1 MANPNVGQR
10 VAANWEAVVGSKP
23 EDNINND
30 YWLFYQMSKGEGFM
44 GLNGGDY
51 IAAPLEYALNST
63 VSSYTDTDTI
73 STTRTDV
80 FDRAEAQWKEYAG
93 TAILSDLEADRN
105 DGDGKVFGLLPAKLE
120 NLKNAMRSA
129 INTDMFGDGT
139 GNASKVLTGLQA
151 IIAAAPTASVSF
163 EGINGG
169 TFAFWRNQQT
179 SGAKTTTIYDN
190 LRASMR
196 SIYNLTSNGMADD
209 HPDTIVTERTTFEG
223 FEGLLLANERF
234 MDKNDPDGGFK
245 NESLKFKG
253 AQISYDVACPSGSM
267 YFINRKYL
275 KLAYKKG
282 SWFKMLDSVRPANQT
297 LTVFPVRTMCNL
309 ITTNR
314 RRLGVVT
321 STQS

>member
-10 VAANWEAVVGSKP
+10 VTSNWEAVVGTKP

-30 YWLFYQMSKGEGFM
+30 YWVFYQLSKGDGFL

-51 IAAPLEYALNST
+51 ITQPLEYALNST
-63 VSSYTDTDTI
+63 VAAYSDTDTI
-73 STTRTDV
+73 ATTRVDV
-80 FDRAEAQWKEYAG
+80 FDRTEVQWKEYAG

-120 NLKNAMRSA
+120 NLKNSLRAQINSDILGDGSGFGGKAITGFQVLIPTDPTTSTSVQA
-129 INTDMFGDGT
+129 IN
-139 GNASKVLTGLQA
+139 QA
-151 IIAAAPTASVSF
+151 
-163 EGINGG
+163 
-169 TFAFWRNQQT
+169 TFTFWRSKQT
-179 SGAKTTTIYDN
+179 SGVKTTSAGDN

-196 SIYNLTSNGMADD
+196 SIYNQCSNGMGDQ
-209 HPDTIVTERTTFEG
+209 HPSVAVTDRATFEL

-234 MDKNDPDGGFK
+234 TSKEEADGGFQ
-245 NESLKFKG
+245 NENLKFKG
-253 AQISYDVACPSGSM
+253 AKLAYDVATLAGSL
-267 YFINRKYL
+267 YFFNPKFL

-297 LTVFPVRTMCNL
+297 LTVFPVRSMCNL
-309 ITTNR
+309 VTTNR

-321 STQS
+321 GIT